1 VLMRLVARELKIP
14 RIAYA
19 RGECRLQ
26 RQHHDYKRAL
36 RGPNNACLNFM
47 LIPEGKFNAA
57 CPTAGRLH

>member
-1 VLMRLVARELKIP
+1 MLMRLVARELKIP

-36 RGPNNACLNFM
+36 RGPNNACLNLM
-47 LIPEGKFNAA
+47 LIPEGKFQRGV
-57 CPTAGRLH
+57 PDR